1 MASTA
6 ACLVGACLVGAC
18 LVGACLVGT
27 TDGCLGRSTSWRRV
41 RASCFQAFW
50 PQYLSYKSNTMK
62 IAFLVLLLV
71 LMGAPLAH
79 SQNDPNCP
87 TAPEIIYKS
96 GWPSDDWVIGAQG
109 AIIEETDI
117 VLRQGTNKTLTALL
131 DPFTEFSLVK
141 AEGEFP
147 SNSIID
153 IWIQGNVIQGSAVYL
168 WNSNSGKMSDVIYLS
183 DISPESVAARQ
194 VVDGRFRVIG
204 PDPRDW
210 FRLSI
215 SAKDIARN
223 SDVTSWTSI
232 VFKDVSGTGSSLYIS
247 EVQILPDQRVCL
259 KEITPMSGCIGS
271 VCSPDINGVMSM
283 STSVP
288 LYGFGPIQ
296 VLAAEIATAE
306 GVEVEI
312 PIIARLKPGTTNS
325 EVVQLC
331 ASLQGMDGDSVPV
344 DVFARGMDIV
354 RGLQAGELS
363 RSSLPPNAVAACQV
377 DVEEDASIILMDVD
391 AASEEAAWPLVTIIA
406 TSYDAVS
413 EVREL
418 STSYVSYFDKDGV
431 AYASGRP
438 GPLRDLRDSSNAAE
452 ETQSDAPVVTEETF
466 AEADFIDT
474 ASKPAGCPGIP
485 WGLSRVDQPNLPL
498 DGVYNTAYLSG
509 AGVHVYIL
517 DTGLNPHSDFAG
529 RLGEGV
535 DCTSGTCRSTSY
547 ADGSGH
553 GTHVAATVAG
563 ACYGVAKGAII
574 HPVKVLSN
582 GSGSYSG
589 IIAGIRWA
597 TDHARRNGVR
607 GVINMSLG
615 GPATSSL
622 NEATNSAVR
631 QGMVVAVA
639 AGNESGADACSKS
652 PASAASALTTGATTK
667 EDRWASFSNVGRC
680 LDIWAP
686 GNRIASAAYNSYNGY
701 TFKSGTSMASPHVAG
716 AAALYLEKYPNATP
730 EQVRSGILASAV
742 HRNIYSGSTTAM
754 LQVLG
759 F

>member
-1 MASTA
+1 
-6 ACLVGACLVGAC
+6 
-18 LVGACLVGT
+18 
-27 TDGCLGRSTSWRRV
+27 
-41 RASCFQAFW
+41 
-50 PQYLSYKSNTMK
+50 MK
-62 IAFLVLLLV
+62 LALLV
-71 LMGAPLAH
+71 LIFVLMGVPLAR
-79 SQNDPNCP
+79 SQNESNCP

-96 GWPSDDWVIGAQG
+96 GWHSDDWLVGAQG
-109 AIIEETDI
+109 ALIEETDI
-117 VLRQGTNKTLTALL
+117 VLRQGTNKTLVALM

-141 AEGEFP
+141 AEGTFS

-168 WNSNSGKMSDVIYLS
+168 WNSNTGKMSDVIYLN
-183 DISPESVAARQ
+183 DISPESVASRQ
-194 VVDGRFRVIG
+194 VVDGRFRVIR

-215 SAKDIARN
+215 SAKDMSVNGDIA
-223 SDVTSWTSI
+223 SWTSI
-232 VFKDVSGTGSSLYIS
+232 VFRDVSGSGSSLYIS
-247 EVQILPDQRVCL
+247 EVKILPDQRVCL

-271 VCSPDINGVMSM
+271 VCSPEINGVMAM
-283 STSVP
+283 STAVP
-288 LYGFGPIQ
+288 LYGFGPLQ
-296 VLAAEIATAE
+296 VLAAETATAS
-306 GVEVEI
+306 GISMEI
-312 PIIARLKPGTTNS
+312 PIIARLKPGTTNA
-325 EVVQLC
+325 EMVELC
-331 ASLQGMDGDSVPV
+331 ASLQGMDAGSVPV
-344 DVFARGMDIV
+344 DVFERGIEMA
-354 RGLQAGELS
+354 RGLQTGELS
-363 RSSLPPNAVAACQV
+363 RSSLPSGAVAACQV
-377 DVEEDASIILMDVD
+377 DVTEDASIVLVDDD
-391 AASEEAAWPLVTIIA
+391 AAYEEVAWPLVTIIA
-406 TSYDAVS
+406 PSYDSVG

-418 STSYVSYFDKDGV
+418 STAYVSYFDKDGR

-438 GPLRDLRDSSNAAE
+438 GPLRDLRDVSDSSE
-452 ETQSDAPVVTEETF
+452 EADLMIVQSDSSVVPVAVDF
-466 AEADFIDT
+466 SEADFVNS

-529 RLGEGV
+529 RLGDGV

-622 NEATNSAVR
+622 NEATNAAVR

-639 AGNESGADACSKS
+639 AGNENGADACSKS
-652 PASAASALTTGATTK
+652 PASASSALTTGATTK

-686 GNRIASAAYNSYNGY
+686 GNRVASADYNSYTGY
-701 TFKSGTSMASPHVAG
+701 AFKSGTSMASPHVAG
-716 AAALYLEKYPNATP
+716 AAALYLQKYPNATP
-730 EQVRSGILASAV
+730 EQVRSGILNSAV
-742 HRNIYSGSTTAM
+742 RRNIYSGSTTAL
-754 LQVLG
+754 LQVLK